1 MHSEKTFLRIAL
13 VCAACLSTPMLYAQ
27 TLFIRGEVRNDSQ
40 EPLDFATLVIFK
52 LPDTSV
58 LKMGEIYDGQFTLQV
73 PGRGP
78 FLLRLNALGFRDTS
92 IRIEKQAAGVDTIQ
106 LPGITLSQNALLLKT
121 VTVTHSPPIFEQRPG
136 GMVVNV
142 LNKGIFEGESAIGI
156 LEKIP
161 GISVGA
167 NGISLKG
174 KGYTAVYLDGVRL
187 EGAILGSVLNSLRAS
202 DILKIEIINNTSVKY
217 DANAQGGIVE
227 ITTRRGRTPGL
238 SVMLAT
244 YLSQRH
250 YFNHVQW
257 GQVTLNRSKWHT
269 SLAIGHYDFKMFQ
282 TSDYQRKYFDD
293 TGNNYLNL
301 DQLVVQKKETEW
313 YTANF
318 RMRYYATP
326 NHQFGASYYVN
337 TYKGINTF
345 NNDNRAVERSGA
357 QTDIQTLVSASPD
370 SYSHN
375 AGVQYNY
382 SSDSARHKL
391 DVTYNLMAYNFN
403 NPQGYSETVSTALQS
418 NVFTRKSGAENAILL
433 STAQINYGFESRDKW
448 FKLDAGAK
456 LNHNTTDNNQDFST
470 FLNETWSADS
480 ARINHSRYSEQISAA
495 FLQMKYTV
503 KKFTFSSGLR
513 AEHTIGKGYSVLK
526 DQYFIDNRYLNFFPS
541 ARVEYT
547 LNKTIS
553 LGMSY
558 SRTIR
563 RPSLQD
569 LDPFLL
575 YIDSLSYSQGNVAL
589 IPEKKHSVE
598 LSMSFQGMSGLSFE
612 YGITDAPFD
621 AYVRPYEIG
630 SNVSVLTSKNYVR
643 LKYYSAMLTAPVPI
657 SPRCT
662 IATFAG
668 LTHNSYII
676 GDGQPDVAGT
686 MYFVGQ
692 WMEYKFKHPKMSVE
706 ANWNY
711 NSSGVNGIFA
721 FKPMY
726 GLDLVFKKKFLDD
739 KLNVILKL
747 NDIFYTQVYRVSA
760 NLNNLAIKGL
770 DRNDTRRLM
779 LSVEYTFGTV
789 VKPKEA
795 TINSEERKRIKD
807 Q

>member
-1 MHSEKTFLRIAL
+1 MQSVKTFLRL
-13 VCAACLSTPMLYAQ
+13 VLSGLFFLSGAMLYAQ
-27 TLFIRGEVRNDSQ
+27 SLVIRGAVRDAENK
-40 EPLDFATLVIFK
+40 PLDFATLVVFK

-58 LKMGEIYDGQFTLQV
+58 LKMGEIYDGQFLMQV

-78 FLLRLNALGFRDTS
+78 LLLRLNALGFRETS
-92 IRIEKQAAGVDTIQ
+92 IRIEKQAAGVDTVQ
-106 LPGITLSQNALLLKT
+106 LPEITLTQSSFLLKT

-136 GMVVNV
+136 SMVVNV

-161 GISVGA
+161 GIGVGA

-187 EGAILGSVLNSLRAS
+187 EGAIMNSVLNSLRAS
-202 DILKIEIINNTSVKY
+202 DILKIEIINNTSSKY

-227 ITTRRGRTPGL
+227 ITTRRSRAPGL
-238 SVMLAT
+238 SIMLALH
-244 YLSQRH
+244 LSQKH
-250 YFNHVQW
+250 YFNNVQW
-257 GQVTLNRSKWHT
+257 GQMTYNRSRWHT
-269 SLAIGHYDFKMFQ
+269 SLAIGRYDFNAFQ

-293 TGNNYLNL
+293 TDNNYLNL
-301 DQLVVQKKETEW
+301 DQIVVQKKETEW
-313 YTANF
+313 YSANF

-326 NHQFGASYYVN
+326 NHQFGASYLVN

-345 NNDNRAVERSGA
+345 NNNNRAVEQSGA
-357 QTDIQTLVSASPD
+357 TTAIETLVSATPG

-403 NPQGYSETVSTALQS
+403 NPQGYSETVSTALQRD
-418 NVFTRKSGAENAILL
+418 VFTRKSGSENAILL
-433 STAQINYGFESRDKW
+433 STAQINYGFESRDKL

-470 FLNETWSADS
+470 FLNETWRADS
-480 ARINHSRYSEQISAA
+480 SRINHSRYSEQISAA
-495 FLQMKYTV
+495 FLQLKYTV

-598 LSMSFQGMSGLSFE
+598 LSMAFQGMSGLSLE
-612 YGITDAPFD
+612 YGVTDAPFD
-621 AYVRPYEIG
+621 AYVRPYESG

-643 LKYYSAMLTAPVPI
+643 LKYYSAMINAPVPI

-676 GDGQPDVAGT
+676 GDGQSDVEGT

-692 WMEYKFKHPKMSVE
+692 WMEYKFKRPKMSIE

-711 NSSGVNGIFA
+711 SSSGVNGIFA
-721 FKPMY
+721 FKPIY

-739 KLNVILKL
+739 KLNVLLKL

-760 NLNNLAIKGL
+760 NLNNLAIQGL
-770 DRNDTRRLM
+770 ERNDTRRLM

-789 VKPKEA
+789 VKPKDA
-795 TINSEERKRIKD
+795 TVNGEERKRIKD